1 MEVKQPKVFRVKRDL
16 MAKIFRV
23 KRDLMCTCIKVK
35 QTAAGVASFD
45 FAELCGTPSG
55 AADFLAI
62 ARAFHTVILHKI
74 PGASTPIPTCIYVF
88 LMCAY
93 GDPQVTRCDYLYIC
107 VPDGVFVMFLIRCSW
122 CVSYGD
128 PP

>member
-74 PGASTPIPTCIYVF
+74 PGVMSF
-88 LMCAY
+88 E
-93 GDPQVTRCDYLYIC
+93 IC
-107 VPDGVFVMFLIRCSW
+107 VCMCRCV
-122 CVSYGD
+122 CVHLFR
-128 PP
+128 